1 MIYSRK
7 TIFISFFSVIYG
19 SISLAQVGIGTNT
32 PHTSAK
38 LDITSTTMG
47 VLFPRMTYL
56 QREAIVSPAAGLMI
70 YCSNCGSGQP
80 QFYNGSAWLNMIGG
94 AGLTP
99 PPAVAPTT
107 AASSITKT
115 TATAGGNVTSD
126 YGNAITARGI
136 CWSTVQNPTTADA
149 KTTETGTTGI
159 FSSNITGLTP
169 GNTYYVRAYATNS
182 MGTSYGTQ
190 VSFKSAD
197 YTIGESALGGKIA
210 YLLQSGDPGYD
221 PATTH
226 GLVATNA
233 DISSVYSRW
242 AVNKSGLLCPS
253 TDVPGAAGILIG
265 TGNQNTIEIV
275 SFFSSNSCSDAEV
288 AASRCWDLVE
298 GGYSDWYLPS
308 KDEMYKL
315 YLNRASITGFSSN
328 AYWTSSEYSATHAW
342 YQDVSD
348 GTQATIGKSNPI
360 YVRPVRSF

>member
-1 MIYSRK
+1 MKKLLILLA
-7 TIFISFFSVIYG
+7 IFTTVAAT
-19 SISLAQVGIGTNT
+19 AQSVGINT
-32 PHTSAK
+32 DGSSANASAI
-38 LDITSTTMG
+38 LDLKSTTQG
-47 VLFPRMTYL
+47 FLPPRMTYVER
-56 QREAIVSPAAGLMI
+56 QTITSPAIGLMI
-70 YCSNCGSGQP
+70 YCTNCGPGTGEP
-80 QFYNGSAWLNMIGG
+80 QFYNGTAWVNMIGG
-94 AGLTP
+94 TALTQP
-99 PPAVAPTT
+99 PTVAATT

-115 TATAGGNVTSD
+115 TATAGGNVTFD

-136 CWSTVQNPTTADA
+136 CWSTAQNPTTADS
-149 KTTETGTTGI
+149 KTTEAGTTGI

-169 GNTYYVRAYATNS
+169 GNTYYVRAYATNA

-210 YLLQSGDPGYD
+210 YLLQSGDSGYD

-233 DISSVYSRW
+233 DISSVTSKW
-242 AVNKSGLLCPS
+242 GGTSNLCYM
-253 TDVPGAAGILIG
+253 TNIAGADGTAIG
-265 TGNQNTIEIV
+265 TGLQNTVDII
-275 SFFSSNSCSDAEV
+275 NYPCYGDDI
-288 AASRCWDLVE
+288 AARRCGDLVQ

-315 YLNRASITGFSSN
+315 YLNRASIVGFSSN

-348 GTQATIGKSNPI
+348 GTQVTIGKTNVI
-360 YVRPVRSF
+360 YIRPVRSF

>member
-1 MIYSRK
+1 MKKIIILLV
-7 TIFISFFSVIYG
+7 IFTTFATM
-19 SISLAQVGIGTNT
+19 AQSVGINADGS
-32 PHTSAK
+32 SANASAI
-38 LDITSTTMG
+38 LDLKSTTKG
-47 VLFPRMTYL
+47 LLPPRMKYIERNT
-56 QREAIVSPAAGLMI
+56 ISSPAQGLMI
-70 YCSNCGSGQP
+70 YCTDCGPYGEP
-80 QFYNGSAWLNMIGG
+80 QFYNGTAWVNMIGG

-136 CWSTVQNPTTADA
+136 CWSTAQNPTTADS

-169 GNTYYVRAYATNS
+169 GNTYYVRAYATNA
-182 MGTSYGTQ
+182 MGTGYGTQ
-190 VSFKSAD
+190 MSLKSAD

-242 AVNKSGLLCPS
+242 AVNNILAMFCQS

-275 SFFSSNSCSDAEV
+275 SFFSSNSCSNAEV
-288 AASRCWDLVE
+288 AASRCWDLVQ

-328 AYWTSSEYSATHAW
+328 AYWTSSEYSDTHAW
-342 YQDVSD
+342 FQDVSD
-348 GTQATIGKSNPI
+348 GGQSPI
-360 YVRPVRSF
+360 YKVNPFYIRPVRSF

>member
-136 CWSTVQNPTTADA
+136 CWSTAQNPTTADA

-182 MGTSYGTQ
+182 MGTSYGQEVTC
-190 VSFKSAD
+190 KTAD
-197 YTIGESALGGKIA
+197 Y
-210 YLLQSGDPGYD
+210 
-221 PATTH
+221 
-226 GLVATNA
+226 N
-233 DISSVYSRW
+233 
-242 AVNKSGLLCPS
+242 
-253 TDVPGAAGILIG
+253 
-265 TGNQNTIEIV
+265 
-275 SFFSSNSCSDAEV
+275 
-288 AASRCWDLVE
+288 
-298 GGYSDWYLPS
+298 
-308 KDEMYKL
+308 
-315 YLNRASITGFSSN
+315 
-328 AYWTSSEYSATHAW
+328 
-342 YQDVSD
+342 
-348 GTQATIGKSNPI
+348 IGKT
-360 YVRPVRSF
+360 PVGG